1 MATIKLFLQI
11 TGAFVLVIAL
21 LALQATLDEHNED
34 PLVTCHVRSCT

>member
-34 PLVTCHVRSCT
+34 PLVTCHVHRCT